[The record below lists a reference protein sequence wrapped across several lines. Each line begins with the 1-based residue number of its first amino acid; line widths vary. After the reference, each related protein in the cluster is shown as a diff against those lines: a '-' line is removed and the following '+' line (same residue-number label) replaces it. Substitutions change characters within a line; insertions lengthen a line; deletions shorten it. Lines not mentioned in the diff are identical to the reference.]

1 MFEQSLRKCI
11 AYRGYK
17 VLTSHYSCF
26 PRQKRGKR
34 LQYTVAHGNAWFITA
49 FQWLFFLQ
57 ETSNSKWINLV
68 YYIIG
73 VLFACSEIP
82 LLSIHTS
89 MYIYIH
95 HNLKY
100 AQFMDYIQSF
110 WKEGHEKPDDIQF
123 VHMFNIIFLRMC
135 LSRIFDII
143 MLIQ

>member
-11 AYRGYK
+11 AYKGSE

-34 LQYTVAHGNAWFITA
+34 LQYTVAHGIAWFITA
-49 FQWLFFLQ
+49 FQWLFFLL

-68 YYIIG
+68 HYIIG

-89 MYIYIH
+89 KCIYAPRLEVCTIYGPS
-95 HNLKY
+95 NR
-100 AQFMDYIQSF
+100 FG
-110 WKEGHEKPDDIQF
+110 KEGMKKLTIF
-123 VHMFNIIFLRMC
+123 VHMINIIFLRMC
-135 LSRIFDII
+135 ISRIFDII
-143 MLIQ
+143 MLI